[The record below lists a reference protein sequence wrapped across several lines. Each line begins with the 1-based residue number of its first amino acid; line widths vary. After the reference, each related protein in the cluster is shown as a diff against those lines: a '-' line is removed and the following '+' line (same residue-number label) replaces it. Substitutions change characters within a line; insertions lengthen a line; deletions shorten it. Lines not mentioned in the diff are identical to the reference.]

1 MPYYA
6 EAFWIAFK
14 EEINDDVNKKVFSYD
29 DSSKLFEAMFKKGDL
44 KNIVISDDVIK
55 KWL

>member
-14 EEINDDVNKKVFSYD
+14 EEFNDDVDKKVFSYD
-29 DSSKLFEAMFKKGDL
+29 NSSKLFKAMFKKDDL